1 MTIRVLRYILIY
13 SISIVL
19 FECSFDNKTGIWENK
34 QKRKTANTKLI
45 KLSNNQEK
53 VQTEINPALAIN
65 INSEARINDNWIMSG
80 LNYSNQIYHLNFDG
94 KISKFS
100 KYKLKKIKHNQ
111 IKETPLIVGENYFI
125 TIDEEGS
132 ILKFMNRGKFHW
144 SKNVYSKKEK
154 KKVES
159 ISLALHEDK
168 LYAMDNLGKYY
179 SLNVDNG

>member
-132 ILKFMNRGKFHW
+132 ILKFMNRGKQVLDLIPNLKCLRITKDGYPSHPLYLP
-144 SKNVYSKKEK
+144 KNLKPIPYKIE
-154 KKVES
+154 
-159 ISLALHEDK
+159 L
-168 LYAMDNLGKYY
+168 
-179 SLNVDNG
+179 